1 MALNSFSMNTKFSAT
16 LNSSVFSQWLAKI
29 SRFFSVKKI
38 TWLLIIIAVYSAI
51 NAAYLFTRIKQISAF
66 NAAVSVGLPPKTDLQ
81 SFEAKFSTAF
91 WLAKNERYKEATL
104 LFNKAL
110 NLANTTQKSAI
121 QYNLGNI
128 FFRRG
133 LVINGANMTVRD
145 EAEYLFRQAKTAYQQ
160 SLRLDNTFWDA
171 RHNMDRILT
180 MLPGTPTPGAGE
192 SDTPGLIMGSIPVG
206 LP

>member
-1 MALNSFSMNTKFSAT
+1 MALDARNHKPAFSFN
-16 LNSSVFSQWLAKI
+16 I
-29 SRFFSVKKI
+29 SRYLSVNKLS
-38 TWLLIIIAVYSAI
+38 WLLLMTALLAAASTVYSY
-51 NAAYLFTRIKQISAF
+51 NRMQQIAAF
-66 NAAVSVGLPPKTDLQ
+66 NLAVTSGKPPKTDLQ

-110 NLANTTQKSAI
+110 NIASNEQKAAI

-133 LVINGANMTVRD
+133 LAINGENMTVRD

-160 SLRLDNTFWDA
+160 SLRLDNSNWGA
-171 RHNMDRILT
+171 RHNLDRLLT
-180 MLPGTPTPGAGE
+180 MLPGTPTPGVGE
-192 SDTPGLIMGSIPVG
+192 SDTPGLIMGNIPVG

>member
-1 MALNSFSMNTKFSAT
+1 MALNS
-16 LNSSVFSQWLAKI
+16 LSVKESFFVKI
-29 SRFFSVKKI
+29 TRFFTVTKI
-38 TWLLIIIAVYSAI
+38 TWLLIVVAIISAFSSIYSY
-51 NAAYLFTRIKQISAF
+51 NRIKQIDAF
-66 NAAVSVGLPPKTDLQ
+66 NLAVSTGKPPETDLQ
-81 SFEAKFSTAF
+81 SFEAKFATAF

-104 LFNKAL
+104 LFTKAI
-110 NLANTTQKSAI
+110 NTANTSQKAAI

-133 LVINGANMTVRD
+133 LIINGANMTVRD

-160 SLRLDNTFWDA
+160 SLRLDNSYWDA

-180 MLPGTPTPGAGE
+180 MLPGTPTPGVGE